1 VALSGGSEASG
12 LQFAN
17 AEGDQRSRAAPW
29 LVRLPSSFYA
39 MPSLISLL
47 RFRLIV
53 FLSLSVARL
62 MMARAASSAVT
73 PVDPAAVRGKAIA
86 VPFLQ
91 RLTGERLT
99 GSVALISENSDLVH
113 QVGDVAAA
121 RTTKASFVRREY
133 LMLV

>member
-1 VALSGGSEASG
+1 VSVACRNFSVQCCPVACPVASLEAAVQWRCPVAQRLSG

-47 RFRLIV
+47 RFPLIV
-53 FLSLSVARL
+53 FLSLSVARP

-91 RLTGERLT
+91 R
-99 GSVALISENSDLVH
+99 SLVS
-113 QVGDVAAA
+113 A
-121 RTTKASFVRREY
+121 
-133 LMLV
+133 